1 MSKRRSTLRSPE
13 FARKKRNQFLL
24 KFFLTLVVLAVV
36 LVVPPYFSHLSS
48 LTINTID
55 IEGNEVITRD
65 ELDKYVRAEIAGN
78 YLWFFSKS
86 NILIY
91 PRKKIEAD
99 ILRNFSRMQ
108 SVNVFYKNLKSI
120 GVMVEE
126 RKPNALWCKS
136 DLQSVDSL
144 KLSDD
149 CYFINKDGLIF
160 TKAPKFSANVYVR
173 YYGHI
178 ASTTDPISKQYVS
191 NQEFKDI
198 GSFIGE
204 ATKLGFLVTDVILFD
219 DDGIELRLSS
229 GGKIFLSAREDFSVT
244 LENFNSLLDDKITVP
259 KVDDFIAKLNYV
271 DLRFGK
277 KLFFKLR

>member
-1 MSKRRSTLRSPE
+1 MSKHRSTLRSPE

-24 KFFLTLVVLAVV
+24 KLFLTLVVLAVV
-36 LVVPPYFSHLSS
+36 LVVSLYLSHLSS
-48 LTINTID
+48 LTINTIE
-55 IEGNEVITRD
+55 IEGNEVITSD
-65 ELDKYVRAEIAGN
+65 ELDKYVRAEITGN

-91 PRKKIEAD
+91 PRKKIEND
-99 ILRNFSRMQ
+99 ILRDFSRVQ
-108 SVNVFYKNLKSI
+108 FVNVFYKSFKSI
-120 GVMVEE
+120 GVTVEE

-136 DLQSVDSL
+136 DLLDVDSL

-149 CYFINKDGLIF
+149 CYFINQDGLVFI
-160 TKAPKFSANVYVR
+160 KAPQFSASVYVR

-178 ASTTDPISKQYVS
+178 ASSTDPVFAQYVP
-191 NQEFKDI
+191 NQEFKDMSNLI
-198 GSFIGE
+198 DEVS
-204 ATKLGFLVTDVILFD
+204 KLGFLVTDVILFD
-219 DDGIELRLSS
+219 DDGMELRLSS
-229 GGKIFLSAREDFSVT
+229 GGKILLSAREDFSVT
-244 LENFNSLLDDKITVP
+244 LENFNLLLSDKITIP